1 MNATTT
7 TRADQDSMTEAE
19 FLDGQMADAQVAFQK
34 TLADVK
40 STLREA
46 ATLDVWAKRHPWLV
60 AGTAVTGGF
69 LLATMLFPP
78 KSESVAESDDHG
90 ESNGRS
96 YAAQP
101 TSRSSWL
108 FNTLFNLLKPILG
121 QLVSSLLAAAV
132 GGAAG
137 SMAGAGAD
145 SPDEDPVADS
155 NMPPVGEGPV
165 PL

>member
-7 TRADQDSMTEAE
+7 TRADEARMTEAE
-19 FLDGQMADAQVAFQK
+19 FLDSQMADAQVAFQK

-69 LLATMLFPP
+69 LLATMLFPA
-78 KSESVAESDDHG
+78 KAESVSESDNHVEH
-90 ESNGRS
+90 NGRPR
-96 YAAQP
+96 AAEPQ
-101 TSRSSWL
+101 SRSSWL
-108 FNTLFNLLKPILG
+108 LNTLFNLLKPVLG

-137 SMAGAGAD
+137 SMAGASAAPAD
-145 SPDEDPVADS
+145 DESMDYTSA
-155 NMPPVGEGPV
+155 PPAGEGPV